1 MAARTTRIQRANALL
16 KEARACTV
24 CAPSLPHGTRPVLA
38 FAPSSRVAVIGQ
50 APGAVVHASGV
61 PWDDKSGEKLR
72 EWMAIDAKTFYNPK
86 KLAII
91 PMGFCFPGKGRS
103 GDLPPRPECEP
114 LWHPRILELLDIRLT
129 LLIGQYAQARYLGGL
144 RKKTLT
150 ETVRTWRDY
159 DETILPL
166 PHPSPRNRPWMA
178 KNPWFE
184 KEVVPVLRK
193 RLQAAGVG

>member
-1 MAARTTRIQRANALL
+1 
-16 KEARACTV
+16 
-24 CAPSLPHGTRPVLA
+24 
-38 FAPSSRVAVIGQ
+38 
-50 APGAVVHASGV
+50 
-61 PWDDKSGEKLR
+61 
-72 EWMAIDAKTFYNPK
+72 MAIDAKTFYNPK